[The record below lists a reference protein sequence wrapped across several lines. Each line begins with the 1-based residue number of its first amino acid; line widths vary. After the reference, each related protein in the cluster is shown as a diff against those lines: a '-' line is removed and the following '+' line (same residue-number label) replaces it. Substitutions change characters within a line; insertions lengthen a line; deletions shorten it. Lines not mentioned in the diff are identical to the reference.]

1 MKDLR
6 YSWIPHKLF
15 YKLFCT
21 VKDVLFLSVKSQSNH
36 SGEKKKSESNSH
48 SSSMLSPH
56 IQPFKLRREP
66 WAYFKMYRNFKWMRG
81 LGVSLTKKPQ

>member
-36 SGEKKKSESNSH
+36 SGEKKKANQTLIPLLCFLLTYSLLNYEENH
-48 SSSMLSPH
+48 GH
-56 IQPFKLRREP
+56 ILKCTEI
-66 WAYFKMYRNFKWMRG
+66 
-81 LGVSLTKKPQ
+81 